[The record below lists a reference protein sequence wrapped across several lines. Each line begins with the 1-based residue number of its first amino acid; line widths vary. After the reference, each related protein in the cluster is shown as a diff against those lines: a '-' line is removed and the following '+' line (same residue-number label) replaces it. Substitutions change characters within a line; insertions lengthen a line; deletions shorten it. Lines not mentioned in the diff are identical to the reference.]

1 MSEVIVALDTPSS
14 ESALQL
20 VDRLG
25 EAAGYYKVGLELFT
39 SAGPAIVSELKARDK
54 RVFLDLKLH
63 DIPNT
68 VARAVRAACDLDVD
82 LLTVHACGG
91 QLMLDAACES
101 VEGDLQLLAVTIL
114 TSLGPEDLS
123 IIWKRRVD
131 DASDEVLRLAHS
143 AQESG
148 VHGVVASAWE
158 VARIRVQLGSDFLIA
173 APGIRPK
180 GTDRGDQK
188 RVASPAEAVESGADF
203 LVVGR
208 PVTQAPDPSAALA
221 VIRDEMDALPG
232 SHG

>member
-25 EAAGYYKVGLELFT
+25 EAAGHYKVGLELFT
-39 SAGPAIVSELKARDK
+39 SAGPAMVSELKRRGK

-68 VARAVRAACDLDVD
+68 VARAVRAASNLEVD
-82 LLTVHACGG
+82 LLTVHAGGG
-91 QLMLDAACES
+91 QLMLDAARES

-123 IIWKRRVD
+123 ALWKRPVD
-131 DASDEVLRLAHS
+131 DVSDEVLRLAYS

-148 VHGVVASAWE
+148 AHGVVASAWE
-158 VARIRVQLGSDFLIA
+158 VARIRERLGSSFLIA
-173 APGIRPK
+173 APGIRSK
-180 GTDRGDQK
+180 GTDHGDQK

-208 PVTQAPDPSAALA
+208 PVTQAPDPSVALA
-221 VIRDEMDALPG
+221 VIRDEMDAVPG

>member
-1 MSEVIVALDTPSS
+1 MSEVIVALDTPSA

-25 EAAGYYKVGLELFT
+25 KAAGHYKVGLELFT
-39 SAGPAIVSELKARDK
+39 SAGPAMVSELKGRGK

-68 VARAVRAACDLDVD
+68 VARAVRAASSLEVD
-82 LLTVHACGG
+82 LLTVHAGGG
-91 QLMLDAACES
+91 QLMLDAARNS
-101 VEGDLQLLAVTIL
+101 VEGELQLLAVTIL

-123 IIWKRRVD
+123 VTWNRHVD
-131 DASDEVLRLAHS
+131 DISSEVLRLAHS

-158 VARIRVQLGSDFLIA
+158 VARIREQLGSGFLIA

-180 GTDRGDQK
+180 GTDHDDQK

-221 VIRDEMDALPG
+221 VIRDDMDTVSG
-232 SHG
+232 RHR

>member
-1 MSEVIVALDTPSS
+1 
-14 ESALQL
+14 
-20 VDRLG
+20 
-25 EAAGYYKVGLELFT
+25 
-39 SAGPAIVSELKARDK
+39 
-54 RVFLDLKLH
+54 VFLDLKLH

-68 VARAVRAACDLDVD
+68 VARAVRAASNLEVD
-82 LLTVHACGG
+82 LLTVHAGGG
-91 QLMLDAACES
+91 QLMLDAARES

-123 IIWKRRVD
+123 ALWKRPVD
-131 DASDEVLRLAHS
+131 DVSDEVLRLAYS

-158 VARIRVQLGSDFLIA
+158 VARIRGRLGSSFLIA
-173 APGIRPK
+173 TPGIRSK
-180 GTDRGDQK
+180 GTDHGDQK

-208 PVTQAPDPSAALA
+208 PVTQAPDPSVALA
-221 VIRDEMDALPG
+221 VIRDEMDTVPG